1 MTIFPVSAPS
11 FFEIKP
17 DCFVIFRMAKQYRTY
32 GAARVSKRFDTEK
45 ARTREIK

>member
-1 MTIFPVSAPS
+1 LAPS

-17 DCFVIFRMAKQYRTY
+17 DCFVIFRRTKQYRMY
-32 GAARVSKRFDTEK
+32 GTARVSKRFDLEE